1 MALLLPQLCVIQ
13 PRQPK
18 FLAGVNE
25 VVLYWAV
32 LYCKYGQHGKR
43 GQKSCTTV
51 SNDCKD
57 GIFILV
63 HKSVELQLDFG
74 IYIQNSTISPRVL
87 GNCV

>member
-13 PRQPK
+13 ARQPK
-18 FLAGVNE
+18 FLAGGNE
-25 VVLYWAV
+25 VVKKKWPDYSLWAV
-32 LYCKYGQHGKR
+32 LYCKHAQHGKR
-43 GQKSCTTV
+43 GKKSCTTV

-74 IYIQNSTISPRVL
+74 LYIYI
-87 GNCV
+87 

>member
-1 MALLLPQLCVIQ
+1 MALLLPQLRVIQ
-13 PRQPK
+13 AGQPT
-18 FLAGVNE
+18 FLAGGNE
-25 VVLYWAV
+25 VVVFFEWPDYSLWAV
-32 LYCKYGQHGKR
+32 LYCKHGQHGKR

-74 IYIQNSTISPRVL
+74 LYIYI
-87 GNCV
+87 